1 MAFTILSSF
10 LSVVAGQL
18 RRLPVAGLPGD
29 LFGLVFASRIRT
41 DRNWTAKASTDFG
54 QMVKAAPEAV
64 FHPTTPADIAALI
77 RFSASSVAGK
87 KISGGRIRN
96 FRHIPFTVGFE
107 IFLLL
112 SKIFIFLKFC
122 HPNRRQSPSNT
133 RTLIH
138 V

>member
-64 FHPTTPADIAALI
+64 FHPATPADIAALI

-87 KISGGRIRN
+87 KYRPVESEI
-96 FRHIPFTVGFE
+96 FE
-107 IFLLL
+107 ISRLSLGSKFFLYC
-112 SKIFIFLKFC
+112 SKFSYF
-122 HPNRRQSPSNT
+122 
-133 RTLIH
+133 
-138 V
+138 